1 MEEFALEVLIH
12 THRNAVE
19 SGNSVGTDEI
29 LNERLYPYRHS
40 SWAITILVIAYLIV
54 LFVGVVGN
62 SIVIVIV
69 VKTPRMR
76 TVTNFFITN
85 LAFADLLVL
94 VVCLPPTLI
103 SNVYVPWILGWFL
116 CKTVPYIQ
124 GVTVC
129 ASVYSLVAIS
139 LDRFLA
145 IWFPLRC
152 QITKRKAR
160 VLIGLIWLWAT
171 VLALPWLVFF
181 DLTAVDPLHPTVQFC
196 VETWPTKASGDIYF
210 FVVNLLLFYILPL
223 GIISLCYFFIWLRVW
238 RRHVPND
245 SGLSRTEMIHQKA
258 KVGVLKMLLVVVF
271 VFSIC
276 WLPLYIIFTRVK
288 LFEEPLTSDEEFII
302 GLATPLA
309 QWMGSSNSC
318 IKPILYAFLNVK
330 FRRAL
335 FTLLCGHSW
344 NRNPTPH
351 YDKTNVLSMKKLHS
365 QVVTTVKLHTSSYEV
380 TEL

>member
-1 MEEFALEVLIH
+1 MEAFALEFPTH
-12 THRNAVE
+12 TGTKNAEEGEVISTE
-19 SGNSVGTDEI
+19 LFVEI
-29 LNERLYPYRHS
+29 LHLYRHPL
-40 SWAITILVIAYLIV
+40 WAIIILVIAYLIV
-54 LFVGVVGN
+54 LILGVVGN
-62 SIVIVIV
+62 SIVIAIV

-94 VVCLPPTLI
+94 IVCLPATLI

-160 VLIGLIWLWAT
+160 VVIALIWLWAA
-171 VLALPWLVFF
+171 VLALPWLIFF
-181 DLTAVDPLHPTVQFC
+181 DLSDPDPAHPSLQFC
-196 VETWPTKASGDIYF
+196 VETWPSVMTGNIYYL
-210 FVVNLLLFYILPL
+210 VVNLILFYVFPL
-223 GIISLCYFFIWLRVW
+223 GVISLCYFFIWLRVW

-245 SGLSRTEMIHQKA
+245 SHLSRIELIHQKA
-258 KVGVLKMLLVVVF
+258 KVGVLKMLIVVVL

-276 WLPLYIIFTRVK
+276 WLPLYIIFTRIK
-288 LFEEPLTSDEEFII
+288 LTAAGEDEI
-302 GLATPLA
+302 GILALATPVA
-309 QWMGSSNSC
+309 QWMGASNSC
-318 IKPILYAFLNVK
+318 INPLLYAFLNVK

-335 FTLLCGHSW
+335 FSLFGGYKW

-351 YDKTNVLSMKKLHS
+351 YDRPNVLNLRKLHS
-365 QVVTTVKLHTSSYEV
+365 RLGTVKVHTSTYDV